1 MITIKQ
7 FTFNLFSTNTFIL
20 SDETGECIIIDP
32 GNCKPSEDIQIT
44 DYISSKELKPVA
56 QIITHYHIDHIMGIG
71 FVRATYG
78 LEATA
83 HPDGIV
89 FWKNPQSYRFDY
101 GLNIQEI
108 IPPVHFV
115 RESDTITFGNSVLS
129 VIYAPGHADGSICL
143 VNEPQR
149 FVIAG
154 DVLFYGSIGRTDLP
168 TGNFDV
174 LRESILQKLFTLDDN
189 YTVYPGHGPKTN
201 IGMERLHNPFI
212 N

>member
-1 MITIKQ
+1 MITIKN

-32 GNCKPSEDIQIT
+32 ANSKPSEDEQIT
-44 DYISSKELKPVA
+44 EYISSKRLKPVA
-56 QIITHYHIDHIMGIG
+56 QIITHYHIDHILGIG
-71 FVRATYG
+71 YVRDTYG

-83 HPDGIV
+83 HPAGSI
-89 FWKNPQSYRFDY
+89 FWSNPDKYRFDY
-101 GLNIQEI
+101 GIDIKEI
-108 IPPVHFV
+108 VAP
-115 RESDTITFGNSVLS
+115 TILVNENDIIRFGKSALK
-129 VIYAPGHADGSICL
+129 VIYVPGHADGSICL
-143 VNEPQR
+143 INEAQR
-149 FVIAG
+149 FLIAG

-168 TGNFDV
+168 TGSFD
-174 LRESILQKLFTLDDN
+174 ILHENILEKLFTLDDN